1 MILDTNIISEMMRP
15 KPTAS
20 VMHWLNQQDASELFV
35 STVTVGEI
43 MHGLEALP
51 AGQRRRRLE
60 AGFER
65 LIREAFDTRLLI
77 FDEDVARHYGR
88 LMAAQRKMGKPL
100 SALDAQ
106 IAATALAHRMA
117 IATRNVKDFADSGL
131 AITNP
136 FYA

>member
-1 MILDTNIISEMMRP
+1 MMRA

-43 MHGLEALP
+43 MYGLEALP

-65 LIREAFDTRLLI
+65 LIREAFDTR
-77 FDEDVARHYGR
+77 DRGS
-88 LMAAQRKMGKPL
+88 
-100 SALDAQ
+100 SAGW
-106 IAATALAHRMA
+106 HP
-117 IATRNVKDFADSGL
+117 AD
-131 AITNP
+131 
-136 FYA
+136 

>member
-15 KPTAS
+15 KPSTS
-20 VMHWLNQQDASELFV
+20 VLDWLNHQDASELFV

-43 MHGLEALP
+43 MYVLEALP
-51 AGQRRRRLE
+51 AGQRRRSLE

-65 LIREAFDTRLLI
+65 LLREAFDTRLLV

-88 LMAAQRKMGKPL
+88 LMAARQKMGKPI
-100 SALDAQ
+100 SALDGQ

-131 AITNP
+131 KITNP
-136 FYA
+136 FDA